1 MKICLIAEGC
11 YPYVAGGVSSW
22 IQMLMEGMPEH
33 QFVICTIAA
42 STQQKGQFKY
52 RLPANVAA
60 VEENFLDQIPDIRN
74 SRPSVCRLT
83 AEEKQALLDLISRDH
98 TDWNLLFDLFARGG
112 RYTAAQFLTS
122 DAFLDLVMES
132 CRDTYRQ
139 VPFNEVFW
147 TIRSMLLP
155 VLNLLQCHL
164 PEADVYHA
172 VSTGYAGLL
181 GALFHHKTGK
191 PFLITEHGIYSRERE
206 EEILKARWVDVYFKQ
221 TWIDFFMGMA
231 REAYSRAGRIISL
244 FYHARDL
251 QIGYGADP
259 DRCIVVPNGI
269 QVERFDGIGP
279 IPETPHSL
287 VLGAVVRVVPIKDLK
302 TMIYSFAQVRQKLP
316 EARFYLIGPTDEDPD
331 YYQECLELIDS
342 LHLEGVTF
350 TGRADV
356 AQWYGKLDLVL
367 LGSISEGQPFVVLEA
382 MASRRPVVATDVGSC
397 RELLEGSGDGL
408 GPAGEVVPVMNPNL
422 MARSILHLAAD
433 PDRMRQMAENGRR
446 RVERCYRVED
456 FLQAYRTLYEQA
468 EGTWQA

>member
-60 VEENFLDQIPDIRN
+60 VEENFLDQIPEPPR
-74 SRPSVCRLT
+74 RRTACRLT

-132 CRDTYRQ
+132 CRDTCRQ

-206 EEILKARWVDVYFKQ
+206 EEILKARWVDVCFKQ

-231 REAYSRAGRIISL
+231 REAYSQAGRIISL

-316 EARFYLIGPTDEDPD
+316 DARFYLIGPTDEDPD

-342 LHLEGVTF
+342 LHLEGGHLYGPG
-350 TGRADV
+350 GR
-356 AQWYGKLDLVL
+356 G
-367 LGSISEGQPFVVLEA
+367 
-382 MASRRPVVATDVGSC
+382 PVVWQTGPGAAGQHLGGPALC
-397 RELLEGSGDGL
+397 GAGGHGLPAAGGGHRCGLLPELLEGSGDGL